1 MKTGTRVQ
9 TLAWVLATFF
19 IASPVLA
26 INGYVGCSFS
36 DSSDPFDLV
45 SYEFGAGVDL
55 LPFGDYP
62 YDATIRPD
70 GTELWIPGASGDGV
84 VVIDRATAAVTHTIP
99 VGEYPVSVAFAANNA
114 FALVSCRDGEGV
126 WKVDASTYTV
136 TAITTLPTGYQ
147 GAGNIA
153 LDPVSGLF
161 YVVDWYDELIY
172 EIAADGETLLRQ
184 VNIGTSLWQLV
195 VSADGTYL
203 YVTDRGTDQVRVLD
217 RASLTQIDVWDVG
230 DDPWGIDITL
240 DGSTLVVA
248 CEDSHEVWLVDPV
261 LGPMDLVFLHAQA
274 DPRDVDILD
283 YEGLAFVAGGQI
295 TGADPIYLL
304 QINGSA
310 LLIVD
315 MLDAPGSN
323 ANVIAVQPQMP
334 WDGSDVAEAP
344 ASLQLTAHPNPFNP
358 KTEIRFVLEQ
368 DASVNL
374 SVFDSSGRKVRELAD
389 GFLEAGEHRFEWNGL
404 DEAGNRLASG
414 VYLVNLSG
422 DEQAERRKLVLLK

>member
-230 DDPWGIDITL
+230 DDPWGIDINL
-240 DGSTLVVA
+240 DGTKLVVA
-248 CEDSHEVWLVDPV
+248 CEDSHEAWLLDTV
-261 LGPMDLVFLHAQA
+261 LGPVDLLTLNSTS
-274 DPRDVDILD
+274 DPRDVDFLD
-283 YEGLAFVAGGQI
+283 SEGLAFVAGG
-295 TGADPIYLL
+295 TTTMTDPIYV
-304 QINGSA
+304 IRVEGNA
-310 LLIVD
+310 LLLED
-315 MLDAPGSN
+315 SLDAPGSN
-323 ANVIAVQPQMP
+323 VNVIAVQPQMP

-344 ASLQLTAHPNPFNP
+344 GALRLSVHPNPFNP
-358 KTEIRFVLEQ
+358 KTEIRFDLDVDQ
-368 DASVNL
+368 NL
-374 SVFDSSGRKVRELAD
+374 NLAIFDSSGRKVRKLAD
-389 GFLEAGEHRFEWNGL
+389 RRFEAGEHRIEWDGR
-404 DEAGNRLASG
+404 DDADRRLASG
-414 VYLVNLSG
+414 VYLLNLSG
-422 DEQAERRKLVLLK
+422 DSRIDRKKVVLLK